1 MSDIHGKPP
10 YSRFEDNCVAG
21 YKAGGGPQEYL
32 AQMVIDIRKQSAA
45 LRRLITF
52 QHSYHEDECYP
63 PRDFNHVRAVIGDL
77 ITDWVCYGEQEQR
90 SVPVGVREDAEERL
104 FQQIVDDLHKIGSVY
119 ASVEVS
125 E

>member
-1 MSDIHGKPP
+1 MSDIHGNPP
-10 YSRFEDNCVAG
+10 YTRFEDNCVAG

-45 LRRLITF
+45 LRRLVTF
-52 QHSYHEDECYP
+52 QHSYHEDNLHP

-77 ITDWVCYGEQEQR
+77 ITDWESYGEQEQHDV
-90 SVPVGVREDAEERL
+90 SEGVKRDAEERV
-104 FQQIVDDLHKIGSVY
+104 FQQVVDDLHKIGRVY
-119 ASVEVS
+119 AAVKVS